1 MATTKRSPEEPS
13 SRRPA
18 KAGAEPAPKH
28 VDYIATQ
35 QRRERLRAK
44 LRKAH

>member
-1 MATTKRSPEEPS
+1 MATTKRSPEDPS
-13 SRRPA
+13 SRGSA
-18 KAGAEPAPKH
+18 KSAEPAPKH
-28 VDYIATQ
+28 VDYIAAQ